1 MAKYPESLDGMPP
14 RRQKRAW
21 WRFIGRHLP
30 GLSVSLLVALLAAT
44 ILFPYVVITVPSGMV
59 GVLWKRFN
67 GYDLYCWCFVGRGTI
82 LDPRELRDEGLH
94 IVWPWDK
101 LYVYSLR
108 LQSSTQTYNAITK
121 DGVSVT
127 AQINTRFQ
135 LLHNYVAVL
144 HKFIGPQYLASVVD
158 PEIGSRAREVISQ
171 YTAQEVYTSR
181 EPIQAKIRA
190 EAQKSLSTHLNNL
203 VQPEAMEQPDPK
215 HYNDFLQN
223 SIQILDTLVLGIE
236 LPPEIVGAINRQTQ
250 QFYEIQEYKYRVQR
264 EAQESTRKQIEAN
277 GIAAFQR
284 TVSEGISDSYLRWR
298 GIEATLALAQSRNSK
313 IVIIGGGKDGLPI
326 ILGNVDNVAGS
337 SSKAN
342 AAEENVTPSEKMSTT
357 SPAPADNTLVK
368 PATPAG
374 GALAT
379 PDKKNSAAMSSP
391 PPDVTQANT
400 PTGPEKGPASPAA
413 RADDHSTSIL
423 PLDLSQIKT
432 FVPRLPEWLR
442 SVTSGK
448 DSGAGAP
455 KP

>member
-1 MAKYPESLDGMPP
+1 MARYSESLDGRPP
-14 RRQKRAW
+14 GQKRPW
-21 WRFIGRHLP
+21 WRFFGRHLP
-30 GLSVSLLVALLAAT
+30 SLSVTVLVALLMTT

-94 IVWPWDK
+94 IIWPWDK
-101 LYVYSLR
+101 LYIYSLR

-121 DGVSVT
+121 DGVSVA
-127 AQINTRFQ
+127 AQINMRFQ
-135 LLHNYVAVL
+135 LLHNYVGVL

-181 EPIQAKIRA
+181 EAIQGKIR
-190 EAQKSLSTHLNNL
+190 EDAQKSLSAHLNNL

-223 SIQILDTLVLGIE
+223 SIQLLDTLVLSIE
-236 LPPEIVGAINRQTQ
+236 LPPEIVAAINRQTQ
-250 QFYEIQEYKYRVQR
+250 QYYEIQEFKYRVER

-313 IVIIGGGKDGLPI
+313 IVIIGGGKDGLPV
-326 ILGNVDNVAGS
+326 ILGNVDSVAGS
-337 SSKAN
+337 NSRAS
-342 AAEENVTPSEKMSTT
+342 AEDEALTDKLSGA
-357 SPAPADNTLVK
+357 SPAPAGNGLVR
-368 PATPAG
+368 PVGPG
-374 GALAT
+374 GPLGT
-379 PDKKNSAAMSSP
+379 VDRNSSAAVSST

-400 PTGPEKGPASPAA
+400 PPGQDKETMAPAA
-413 RADDHSTSIL
+413 RQSERPNSYL
-423 PLDLSQIKT
+423 SRDLSNLRT
-432 FVPRLPEWLR
+432 LLPNLPDWLSGWRTAAPRQ
-442 SVTSGK
+442 
-448 DSGAGAP
+448 
-455 KP
+455 